1 MSVRFRPRPTRGYVL
16 LLMMVS
22 MALIAFVAANFAE
35 RIDQLRQVTGSLQQ
49 HAKAR
54 ADAAD
59 ARSAVLYWLAT
70 RAFTARGY
78 GAGQALVMA
87 DGRPYRLDNGAV
99 VTLQDQRG
107 LISVN
112 ALDRTTLRR
121 LLVGEGLANELVD
134 RWLDVL
140 EDYVDVDALKRLNGA
155 EVGDYAALGLPPPR
169 NDYLVSLGELDTLP
183 AWRDNAP
190 LLQRLKPLLST
201 RRSNWLNPNTASLP
215 VLRAMFPAASADQ
228 LAGFVKTRQVLDIQ
242 TSSQF
247 TVVVGMAADADQI
260 LFNVGT
266 EVRLTVWA
274 PGLPQAVQYNV
285 VMLAAGPSGPWLIT
299 EQHLV
304 PRPEWPIDLYDIA
317 LFPFALALEQRPW
330 DVGEGRP

>member
-1 MSVRFRPRPTRGYVL
+1 MSAAPRPGPPRGYVL
-16 LLMMVS
+16 LMMMVS

-78 GAGQALVMA
+78 GAGQALVLA
-87 DGRPYRLDNGAV
+87 DGRPYRFDNGAV
-99 VTLQDQRG
+99 VMLQDQRG
-107 LISVN
+107 LMSVN
-112 ALDRTTLRR
+112 AVDRSPLRR
-121 LLVGEGLANELVD
+121 LLVGEGLASELAD

-140 EDYVDVDALKRLNGA
+140 EDYVDTDSLKRLNGA
-155 EVGDYAALGLPPPR
+155 EASDYAALGLPPPR
-169 NDYLVSLGELDTLP
+169 NDYLRSLGELDKLP

-190 LLQRLKPLLST
+190 LVQRLKPRLST

-215 VLRAMFPAASADQ
+215 VLRAMLPAASVDQ
-228 LAGFVKTRQVLDIQ
+228 LAGFVKLRQVLDIQ

-247 TVVVGMAADADQI
+247 AALVGVAADAEQI
-260 LFNVGT
+260 LFNAGT
-266 EVRLTVWA
+266 EVLLTIWA
-274 PGLPQAVQYNV
+274 PGLPQASQYNI
-285 VMLAAGPSGPWLIT
+285 VMLAGGPSGPWLIT
-299 EQHLV
+299 EQHSV
-304 PRPEWPIDLYDIA
+304 PRPEWPIDLHDIA
-317 LFPFALALEQRPW
+317 SFPLALAPESRSRDL
-330 DVGEGRP
+330 GEGRP

>member
-1 MSVRFRPRPTRGYVL
+1 MFRPSPPRGYVL
-16 LLMMVS
+16 LMMMIS

-54 ADAAD
+54 VDAAD
-59 ARSAVLYWLAT
+59 AKSAVLYWLAT
-70 RAFTARGY
+70 RDFTARGY
-78 GAGQALVMA
+78 GAGQATVMA
-87 DGRPYRLDNGAV
+87 DGRPYRCDNGAV

-112 ALDRTTLRR
+112 AVDRATLRR
-121 LLVGEGLANELVD
+121 LLVGEGLANELAD

-155 EVGDYAALGLPPPR
+155 EAGDYAALGLPPPR
-169 NDYLVSLGELDTLP
+169 NDYLLSLGELDTLP
-183 AWRDNAP
+183 AWRDNPP

-215 VLRAMFPAASADQ
+215 VLRAIFPAASTDQ
-228 LAGFVKTRQVLDIQ
+228 LTGFVKTRQVLDIQ

-247 TVVVGMAADADQI
+247 AAVVGMAADAEQI

-274 PGLPQAVQYNV
+274 PGLPQAVQYNI

-299 EQHLV
+299 EQHSV
-304 PRPEWPIDLYDIA
+304 PRPQWPTDLNDIA
-317 LFPFALALEQRPW
+317 LFPFALAPEQRSRE
-330 DVGEGRP
+330 VGEGRP